1 MLVSHASFSSQMALF
16 PLVRLFHVNDE
27 ARKLVLRLKFHISVS
42 VRSIRLKILV
52 ENYSLPVT
60 D

>member
-1 MLVSHASFSSQMALF
+1 MALF